1 MEKGKKLQ
9 ETAIKQENGSLGPYS
24 GTLRAGDVQKM
35 CFQSTDDG
43 PFWIT
48 PEEWEQNC
56 KDIIIPS
63 KMKICKYR
71 KGELIRFLKAKGVFT
86 KGFLLLCNQP
96 VNEME

>member
-1 MEKGKKLQ
+1 MEEGKKLQ
-9 ETAIKQENGSLGPYS
+9 DTAINQENGYLGPYS
-24 GTLRAGDVQKM
+24 GTLRVGDVQKM

-43 PFWIT
+43 PFCIT
-48 PEEWEQNC
+48 PEEWEQNR

-71 KGELIRFLKAKGVFT
+71 KDELIRFLKAKGVFT